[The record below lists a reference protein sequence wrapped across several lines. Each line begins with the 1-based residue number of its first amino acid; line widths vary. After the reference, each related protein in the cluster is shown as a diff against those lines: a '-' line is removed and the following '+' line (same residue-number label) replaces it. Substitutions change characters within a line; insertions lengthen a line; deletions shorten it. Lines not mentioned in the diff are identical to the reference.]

1 MLGSMFCITL
11 SPSSFPRAWAVPSR
25 RFNSPGGPGRKGG
38 WWADQ
43 VFLHGMTV
51 GIMVLSVMIG
61 GIIKGRVLIGFIIRG
76 VTVRAWRENK
86 RWSFNVL
93 KVATGFI
100 IMSNVKLSHIGTVKT
115 EGSIG
120 MCCVF
125 SGIVTLARRDMG
137 IRLVLDIR

>member
-1 MLGSMFCITL
+1 
-11 SPSSFPRAWAVPSR
+11 
-25 RFNSPGGPGRKGG
+25 
-38 WWADQ
+38 
-43 VFLHGMTV
+43 MTV
-51 GIMVLSVMIG
+51 GILRMVWSVMVR
-61 GIIKGRVLIGFIIRG
+61 GIIKGEVLIAFIIRG
-76 VTVRAWRENK
+76 VAVRAWGENK

-125 SGIVTLARRDMG
+125 SGISTLARRDMG